1 MMFRAPTEKQTSHP
15 FALSC
20 RALCFAALMWTLGVA
35 AAHAQTS
42 AAPPGPA
49 NSASVRAPTLEDTY
63 KLDVGDKLRV
73 IVFGE
78 ADLSGEF
85 QVDDGGFIR
94 LPLIGQIR
102 AAGLGL
108 HDFEGSVKSALEEGY
123 LKNARVSIEVVN
135 YRPFYIL
142 GQVNKPG
149 EYPFVNGMTVL
160 NAVALAGGYTYRAS
174 ESNIYVRR
182 KGAAKEQQL
191 PADQTTKVF
200 PGDIVRIPERF
211 F

>member
-1 MMFRAPTEKQTSHP
+1 
-15 FALSC
+15 
-20 RALCFAALMWTLGVA
+20 
-35 AAHAQTS
+35 
-42 AAPPGPA
+42 
-49 NSASVRAPTLEDTY
+49 VRAPTLEDTY